1 MERSLLSY
9 VGLQMSVEKSKWNGE
24 SYILDLFF
32 FSLSHFSKDLKPL
45 IRGDWVP
52 YL

>member
-9 VGLQMSVEKSKWNGE
+9 VDLQKSVEKSKWNGK
-24 SYILDLFF
+24 SCFLDLFF

-45 IRGDWVP
+45 IHGNWVP